1 MVCKRQKLARKK
13 FKQEHPELFVK
24 PEPTAPKDPN
34 KKKKKNSKFKRK
46 KSDPN
51 DPSKPKRS
59 SSKKHPLRIPGM
71 RPGDSC
77 FICKADNH
85 IAKNCPEKA
94 QWEKHKICLLCRQR
108 GHSLK
113 NCPDKNEENIDKKL
127 CYNCGEF
134 GHSLASCLQPL
145 QDGGTKYATCF
156 VCKQQGHISKD
167 CPKNAHG
174 IYPKGGCCK
183 ICSGV
188 THLAKDCP
196 NKSARGSSMS
206 NEGNNRPSRIE
217 SMARG
222 QVTKFSS
229 GDDLEDDFTM
239 IDDGK
244 EKNKSVVKADTASN
258 EPNVKSKKKQGTKVV
273 NFVG

>member
-1 MVCKRQKLARKK
+1 MVSKRQILARRK
-13 FKQEHPELFVK
+13 FKQENPDLFPK
-24 PEPTAPKDPN
+24 PEPTPPKDPN
-34 KKKKKNSKFKRK
+34 KKKKKKKNSEFKRK
-46 KSDPN
+46 KN
-51 DPSKPKRS
+51 DPKKPS
-59 SSKKHPLRIPGM
+59 STKKHPLRIPGM
-71 RPGDSC
+71 KPGDSC

-113 NCPDKNEENIDKKL
+113 NCPDKKEDNVDQKL
-127 CYNCGEF
+127 CYNCGGF
-134 GHSLASCLQPL
+134 GHSLARCPQPL
-145 QDGGTKYATCF
+145 EDGGTKYATCF
-156 VCKQQGHISKD
+156 ICKEQGHLSKD

-183 ICSGV
+183 LCGGV
-188 THLAKDCP
+188 THLARDCP
-196 NKSARGSSMS
+196 NKGNRSSGMS
-206 NEGNNRPSRIE
+206 NEFGKRSTGIE
-217 SMARG
+217 SIARG

-244 EKNKSVVKADTASN
+244 EKKISEPNADAASN
-258 EPNVKSKKKQGTKVV
+258 ATIVKSKKKQGTKVV
-273 NFVG
+273 NFMG

>member
-1 MVCKRQKLARKK
+1 MVSKRQILARRK
-13 FKQEHPELFVK
+13 FKQENPDLFPK
-24 PEPTAPKDPN
+24 PEPTPPKDPN
-34 KKKKKNSKFKRK
+34 KKKKKKKSEFKRK
-46 KSDPN
+46 KN
-51 DPSKPKRS
+51 DPKKPS
-59 SSKKHPLRIPGM
+59 TKKHPLRIPGM
-71 RPGDSC
+71 KPGDSC

-113 NCPDKNEENIDKKL
+113 NCPDKKEDNIDQKL
-127 CYNCGEF
+127 CYNCGGF
-134 GHSLASCLQPL
+134 GHSLAMCPQPL
-145 QDGGTKYATCF
+145 EDGGTKYATCF
-156 VCKQQGHISKD
+156 ICKEQGHLSKD

-183 ICSGV
+183 LCGA
-188 THLAKDCP
+188 T
-196 NKSARGSSMS
+196 G
-206 NEGNNRPSRIE
+206 IE
-217 SMARG
+217 NIARG

-244 EKNKSVVKADTASN
+244 EKKTSEPNAESASN
-258 EPNVKSKKKQGTKVV
+258 AATVKSEETRDQSG
-273 NFVG
+273 